1 MSIDMSLFD
10 DMLDVDDD
18 TPPEPVMPEYPDGP
32 EEPPELE
39 ERPRPAQ
46 VTGLDSVES
55 TQASPEKIEPL
66 SDEAVEAQIA
76 SARRILALCSA
87 PAIPRAPRLDTKK
100 LFEIASKT
108 AIELVKKRALDA
120 QSAIQ
125 NPEESLDILGSD
137 DADGRSESDSQAS
150 NIAISKKS
158 EGAQKPYAKQLFAPT
173 GEDTY
178 GVMAARRVIER
189 NQKTVTFEPTEFTLH
204 EVARLRILNDATA
217 RGEGIPKES
226 S

>member
-46 VTGLDSVES
+46 VTGLDSVEN

-87 PAIPRAPRLDTKK
+87 PAMPRAPRLNTKT
-100 LFEIASKT
+100 LLEIASKT
-108 AIELVKKRALDA
+108 AIEVARKRDLDA
-120 QSAIQ
+120 QNALK
-125 NPEESLDILGSD
+125 NPEEFFDIVGSEDTD
-137 DADGRSESDSQAS
+137 DVPSSAS
-150 NIAISKKS
+150 NIVVSKKP
-158 EGAQKPYAKQLFAPT
+158 EGTQKPYAKQLFAPT